1 MFDFNVQRVLHFS
14 QSLHRFT
21 GIEKR
26 IAFERGKEGKRKGEG
41 EQARQLN
48 RAQVSGSCM
57 QSHSAKT
64 PSMCE
69 LCHMSNAPTF
79 LSGASIRAGRRELPG
94 VSAGNCMAVPT
105 PQPTRLISFLQNTGT
120 ISTNYTEKGKG
131 TNIFESGFVS
141 SGNHGATHLPGSALT
156 LLCSLAAAG
165 SRSPEESTFGLVQ
178 SGRPFVLVVF
188 EPRAL

>member
-69 LCHMSNAPTF
+69 LCHTSNAPTF

-94 VSAGNCMAVPT
+94 VSAGIAWRC
-105 PQPTRLISFLQNTGT
+105 RLHSQHASFLSSKTQEQSLPTT
-120 ISTNYTEKGKG
+120 QRKEKVQ
-131 TNIFESGFVS
+131 IFCK
-141 SGNHGATHLPGSALT
+141 AALLAQGIME
-156 LLCSLAAAG
+156 LLICQAA
-165 SRSPEESTFGLVQ
+165 R
-178 SGRPFVLVVF
+178 
-188 EPRAL
+188 